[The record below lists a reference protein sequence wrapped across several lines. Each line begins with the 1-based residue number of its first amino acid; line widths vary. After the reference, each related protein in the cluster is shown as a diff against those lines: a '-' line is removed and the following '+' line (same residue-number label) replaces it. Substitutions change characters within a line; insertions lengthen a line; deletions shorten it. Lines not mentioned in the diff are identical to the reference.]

1 MLETLLRII
10 VKLLFVPVFA
20 FTLLAVAHEVTAINR
35 NPPVNDGEALLELK
49 ECIETEYNIVFD
61 ITHMETY
68 NFSEQARF
76 IRGVA
81 AELDKIPSELHAAVV
96 SHLSST
102 NRVLVIQFVEEIT
115 GLSGEVLDFSGR
127 YLFKEVH
134 MQLRNTT
141 IFIHEYG
148 HMIHD
153 VINDLYDAND
163 FRQKWIEFA
172 FDVDI
177 DEFWCTNFVEGVAHA
192 FVLLVDDN
200 LTFSISASCTGSI
213 DCNCLRSRECETESE
228 LLEFLGA
235 TINSLFNTYI
245 F

>member
-1 MLETLLRII
+1 MLEKLLRII
-10 VKLLFVPVFA
+10 VKLLLVPVFV
-20 FTLLAVAHEVTAINR
+20 FILLAVAHEVTAINR
-35 NPPVNDGEALLELK
+35 TPPITDVETLLELK
-49 ECIETEYNIVFD
+49 ECIETKYNIVFD

-68 NFSEQARF
+68 NFNEQARF

-81 AELDKIPSELHAAVV
+81 AELNKVPSELHAAVV
-96 SHLSST
+96 SHLAST

-115 GLSGEVLDFSGR
+115 DLNGEVMDATGR
-127 YLFKEVH
+127 YFFKDVH
-134 MQLRNTT
+134 MQLCHAA
-141 IFIHEYG
+141 ILIHEYG

-153 VINDLYDAND
+153 MINDLYDAKD
-163 FRQKWIEFA
+163 FRQGWVEFA
-172 FDVDI
+172 FDVDL

-200 LTFSISASCTGSI
+200 PTFSIGASCTGSV
-213 DCNCLRSRECETESE
+213 DCYCLRTRKCETESE

-235 TINSLFNTYI
+235 TINSFLSPSI